1 MKRLPYFVVLA
12 FACGFPALA
21 ADLEG
26 NYVPR
31 VSLKD
36 APLISRDLHRHD
48 PAKLTTRYICYE
60 GDGIYPRVCDVA
72 ANKPRAPDAR
82 LGFSGAR

>member
-1 MKRLPYFVVLA
+1 MKRLPYFAILA

-26 NYVPR
+26 NYVPL
-31 VSLKD
+31 SLKD
-36 APLISRDLHRHD
+36 KPVVRDIHRHD

-72 ANKPRAPDAR
+72 ANKPRAPEKPQRA
-82 LGFSGAR
+82 SGAR

>member
-1 MKRLPYFVVLA
+1 MTRTTA
-12 FACGFPALA
+12 FTIILGIYGFPALA

-26 NYVPR
+26 NYVPL
-31 VSLKD
+31 SLKD
-36 APLISRDLHRHD
+36 KPQMRTIHRNE

-72 ANKPRAPDAR
+72 AKPPRAPEKPKRA
-82 LGFSGAR
+82 SGAR

>member
-1 MKRLPYFVVLA
+1 MRTTA
-12 FACGFPALA
+12 FTIILGIYGFPALA

-36 APLISRDLHRHD
+36 APLISRDIHRNE
-48 PAKLTTRYICYE
+48 PSTARTQYICY
-60 GDGIYPRVCDVA
+60 GDGLWPRICDVA
-72 ANKPRAPDAR
+72 DNKPRAPEKPAKA
-82 LGFSGAR
+82 SGAR

>member
-1 MKRLPYFVVLA
+1 MRTTA
-12 FACGFPALA
+12 FTIILGVFGFPALA

-26 NYVPR
+26 HYVPR

-36 APLISRDLHRHD
+36 APLIGRDLHRNE
-48 PAKLTTRYICYE
+48 PSTARTQYICY

-72 ANKPRAPDAR
+72 AKPPRAPERPQRA
-82 LGFSGAR
+82 SGAR